1 MSEVMTVS
9 ESGTGT
15 RIASYRPRPGGRS
28 ESLGVF
34 GALMARD
41 LFVTVRELP
50 SFMVQVILQPLF
62 MLFIFGVVLRG
73 LDLVTPELVRI
84 LLPGVVSMTIF
95 QTAVQNTALPLA
107 VDFAATREIED
118 RLLAPISVTAVGI
131 EKVVFGAMR
140 GLIAGVVMVP
150 IGLLMLGGHWPLA
163 AWPAV
168 IVICIL
174 GALSG
179 GALGL
184 VIGTSVPARH
194 IGVVFAAV
202 LLPLMFTGAAQYPF
216 FGLAKLRWFQVVV
229 ALNPMTYVSE
239 GMRWLVLPGRHSIPL
254 WIDLTVLIVATAGLL
269 VLGTSG
275 FHRKSQD

>member
-1 MSEVMTVS
+1 MNETMTVERGS
-9 ESGTGT
+9 TE
-15 RIASYRPRPGGRS
+15 APLAPYRPPRVRFEGLR
-28 ESLGVF
+28 VF
-34 GALMARD
+34 GALLARD

-73 LDLVTPELVRI
+73 LDLVTPALVRI
-84 LLPGVVSMTIF
+84 LLPGVASMTIF

-118 RLLAPISVTAVGI
+118 RLLAPISTTAVGV
-131 EKVVFGAMR
+131 EKIVFGAVR
-140 GLIAGVVMVP
+140 GLIAGIIMVL
-150 IGLLMLGGHWPLA
+150 IGLPMLDGYWPPPV
-163 AWPAV
+163 WPV
-168 IVICIL
+168 LIVISVL
-174 GALSG
+174 GALAG

-194 IGVVFAAV
+194 IGVVFAAI

-216 FGLAKLRWFQVVV
+216 FGLHALPWFQVIV
-229 ALNPMTYVSE
+229 ALNPMTYLSE
-239 GMRWLVLPGRHSIPL
+239 GMRWLVLPGRDSIPL
-254 WIDLTVLIVATAGLL
+254 WIDFTVLLVATGVLL
-269 VLGTSG
+269 LAGTSG